1 MIAGMPVLAIGVSSV
16 IVALGTI
23 AGLVA
28 LIYRQWFGARPTWER
43 EYKRLQDEYEL
54 AKNIH
59 ATAVARGE
67 PTDALYAHWRL
78 LATQLAN
85 HRRAGQRAGFLRGT
99 E

>member
-1 MIAGMPVLAIGVSSV
+1 MMAGTPVLAIGISSV

-28 LIYRQWFGARPTWER
+28 LIYRTYFSGRATWER
-43 EYKRLQDEYEL
+43 EFKRLQNEYDQ
-54 AKNIH
+54 AQQVH
-59 ATAVARGE
+59 AAAVARGE
-67 PTDALYAHWRL
+67 PTDALYGHWRL
-78 LATQLAN
+78 LARQLAD